1 MPDSGPDNRKPFG
14 RHHIWKPE
22 IITIML
28 LLGLAIVVTLVAQ
41 EGLGAGTALV
51 PALIKQARE
60 LLVGL

>member
-1 MPDSGPDNRKPFG
+1 
-14 RHHIWKPE
+14 
-22 IITIML
+22 ML